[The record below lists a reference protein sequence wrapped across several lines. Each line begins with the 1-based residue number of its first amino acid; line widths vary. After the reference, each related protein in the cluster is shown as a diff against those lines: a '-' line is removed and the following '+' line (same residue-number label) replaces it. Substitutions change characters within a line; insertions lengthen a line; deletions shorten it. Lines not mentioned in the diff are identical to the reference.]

1 MTKDILVKI
10 ISDLLECGSQDV
22 AELVD
27 IHERFQTFNVQD
39 YRERIGNDMRIEF
52 NDILL
57 LFIGHAKELL
67 MKELDY
73 MDGIAKQQVKKLKG
87 IINEVSL
94 ATNYSDWGGIVN
106 DMGEYN
112 DIAYIV
118 KEFVTEGTDD
128 DAKTYVEQI
137 VAEFQEE
144 DDEELERQLKE
155 IIIRH
160 FNENDEYIALSLS
173 ETPIEDIMI
182 NNEFV
187 VNKNIYKV
195 LQKFLDID
203 KQSLSFQVLLDEMIK
218 ESDEPEGY
226 VMEQFAERYDEGNN
240 ELRITNTYNSDNFI
254 SSDIEYITFETGDKT
269 SYIIIRVHNGT
280 DIRSGYSVPKVF
292 CLWPYNLYDFEIEL
306 GDIEFSVSNSKGKE
320 LFKYE
325 NGRVIDVDES
335 IKGWNIKVE
344 NNKVYIRKN
353 EKSEWEELEIN

>member
-73 MDGIAKQQVKKLKG
+73 MDGITKQQVKKLKG

-353 EKSEWEELEIN
+353 EKDEWEELEIN

>member
-22 AELVD
+22 AELAD

-73 MDGIAKQQVKKLKG
+73 MDGITKQQVKKLKG

-144 DDEELERQLKE
+144 DDEELDRQLKE
-155 IIIRH
+155 IIIRD

-240 ELRITNTYNSDNFI
+240 ELRITNTYNFDNFI
-254 SSDIEYITFETGDKT
+254 SSDMEYITFETKDKT

-344 NNKVYIRKN
+344 NNKVYIREN
-353 EKSEWEELEIN
+353 EKDEWEELEIN